1 MKFFDTNTNSPYTII
16 IGCGILGA
24 NIANTLSNAG
34 ENVLIMDERKE
45 SFQLLSSNFGGL
57 SIIGNGLDLDKLQE
71 AHIERATGLIAV
83 TDDDNTNIMIALL
96 AKELFHVKQVVAKLY
111 DMDREIVYK
120 NYDINTICPTVLSAN
135 EINKILAGA
144 PAKGVLA

>member
-1 MKFFDTNTNSPYTII
+1 MDSRIKELADLITGFSIDVQP
-16 IGCGILGA
+16 
-24 NIANTLSNAG
+24 G
-34 ENVLIMDERKE
+34 ENVLIMDEKKE

-57 SIIGNGLDLDKLQE
+57 SIVGNGMDLDKLRE

>member
-1 MKFFDTNTNSPYTII
+1 MKLFEKNTNSDYTII

-24 NIANTLSNAG
+24 NIANTLSDAG
-34 ENVLIMDERKE
+34 ENVLIMDEKKE

-57 SIIGNGLDLDKLQE
+57 SIVGNGMDLDKLRE

-83 TDDDNTNIMIALL
+83 TENDNTNIMIALL
-96 AKELFHVKQVVAKLY
+96 AKEIFHVKQVVARLL

-120 NYDINTICPTVLSAN
+120 GYDINTICPTVLSAN
-135 EINKILAGA
+135 EINKILAGT
-144 PAKGVLA
+144 PVRGVLA